1 MGRGSETIREVARL
15 YIRRQRQ
22 AVAGC
27 DDTSLTSCWILGEL
41 GRSGELTLQELA
53 TSIGYDKSWTSRVVE
68 TLAAQ
73 GLIAKKSHPTD
84 ARCVSLGLT
93 RRGQARFATIN
104 DALDDDARALA
115 RLVPAEKRVMVD
127 EALSLL
133 LEALRAEVVSCR

>member
-41 GRSGELTLQELA
+41 GRSGELTLQGLA

-68 TLAAQ
+68 TLAAE
-73 GLIAKKSHPTD
+73 GLIANKSHPAD
-84 ARCVSLGLT
+84 ARCVSLALS
-93 RRGQARFATIN
+93 RRGQARFAAIN
-104 DALDDDARALA
+104 DALDGDARDLA
-115 RLVPAEKRVMVD
+115 RLIPAEKRAMVD
-127 EALSLL
+127 EALLLL
-133 LEALRAEVVSCR
+133 LEA

>member
-1 MGRGSETIREVARL
+1 MRRGSETIREVARL

-68 TLAAQ
+68 TLAAE

-84 ARCVSLGLT
+84 ARCVSLALT

-104 DALDDDARALA
+104 ELLDEDARDVV
-115 RLVPAEKRVMVD
+115 RLIPAGKRAMVD
-127 EALSLL
+127 EALLLL